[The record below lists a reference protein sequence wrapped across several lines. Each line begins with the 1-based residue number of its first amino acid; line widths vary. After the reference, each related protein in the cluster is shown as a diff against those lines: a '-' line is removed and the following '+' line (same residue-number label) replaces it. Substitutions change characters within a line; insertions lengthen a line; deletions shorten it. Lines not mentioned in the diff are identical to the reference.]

1 MNGKNAG
8 YRLGA
13 VALVLIGAAVV
24 GWRLLWVQNG
34 LDRAGD
40 SPAAIQAFLDE
51 HWQHPLPPQGAP
63 PAHYPPNEASL
74 GAQSCAQ
81 CHASQ
86 FRDWQASR
94 HSQTMRAGIVWQFD
108 LFGQAE
114 SNTCMNCHAP
124 LAEQKALVA
133 RDMSWANA
141 PADDPP
147 AHIPRQLHH
156 QGLTCAACH
165 VRGHERFGPEH
176 RAALSGTE
184 SGLPHGGF
192 QPRPAFS
199 DSKFCATCHQF
210 PEDGPRLNGKLRQ
223 DTYNEWLRSSFG
235 RQGVSCQDCHMP
247 DRRHLWRGIT
257 DPDMVRR
264 AMAIDLKGARGGDG
278 VLHLELTLANVGAGH
293 HFPAYMVP
301 RIDVR
306 VALVGPDGRE
316 VASLLHH
323 VIQWRTSVDLTEEEF
338 DTRLPSG
345 ESVRLAASHPV
356 PADPGYSLALHI
368 DVAPKDH
375 YERMY
380 HDMMRQAARMK
391 PRTVELLRIA
401 MHEAAATRYR
411 AVEERIALDGD
422 VSLSLRYRPLPDPA
436 PAP

>member
-1 MNGKNAG
+1 MNRKLA

-13 VALVLIGAAVV
+13 LLSALVVIGVL
-24 GWRLLWVQNG
+24 GWRLLWVANG
-34 LDRAGD
+34 HDAAGEAVED
-40 SPAAIQAFLDE
+40 VHAFLDE
-51 HWQHPLPPQGAP
+51 HWERPLAPQGMP
-63 PAHYPPNEASL
+63 PDHYPPNEASL
-74 GAQSCAQ
+74 GVHACAQ
-81 CHASQ
+81 CHARQ
-86 FRDWQASR
+86 FEDWQHSR

-114 SNTCMNCHAP
+114 SNTCLDCHAP

-133 RDMSWANA
+133 RDMGWPNA
-141 PADDPP
+141 PAGDLPEYVP
-147 AHIPRQLHH
+147 AHLHH

-165 VRGHERFGPEH
+165 VRRHERFGPEH
-176 RAALSGTE
+176 RAGLAGTE
-184 SGLPHGGF
+184 AGLPHGGF
-192 QPRPAFS
+192 HPRAAFS
-199 DSKFCATCHQF
+199 DSRFCASCHQF

-223 DTYNEWLRSSFG
+223 DTYNEWSRSRFG

-264 AMAIDLKGARGGDG
+264 AMAVDLQGARGADG
-278 VLHLELTLANVGAGH
+278 TLDLELTLTNVGAGH

-306 VALVGPDGRE
+306 VTLVDPDGLE
-316 VASLLHH
+316 VESLLHH
-323 VIQWRTSVDLTEEEF
+323 VIQWRTSVDLTEEKF
-338 DTRLPSG
+338 DTRLPAG
-345 ESVRLAASHPV
+345 ESVHLAASHKV
-356 PADPGYSLALHI
+356 PLDPGYSLALHI

-380 HDMMRQAARMK
+380 RDMMRQAARMK
-391 PRTVELLRIA
+391 PRTVELLQIA

-422 VSLSLRYRPLPDPA
+422 VTLSLRYRPLPDPE